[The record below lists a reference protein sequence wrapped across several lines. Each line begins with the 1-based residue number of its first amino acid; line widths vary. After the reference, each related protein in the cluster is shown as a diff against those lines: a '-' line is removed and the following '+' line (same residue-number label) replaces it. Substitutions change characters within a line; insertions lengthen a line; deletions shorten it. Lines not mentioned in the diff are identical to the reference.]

1 MLKKVFKLG
10 ILMVI
15 MTLAVGTFTSAEEGT
30 DQVKS
35 LTVEQAVDLA
45 MKNNNSILRA
55 ELAVDKAE
63 LSLDKAQRLA
73 DDLGDSAPSIPG
85 MPGSPLEW
93 AQGKELQPVMAEATL
108 NINKKTLEFTKK
120 NIKYAVEELY
130 YAVVK
135 AEKLLAIKMLS
146 VQQAEEQLRL
156 AELNYKVGRFAKVDV
171 TSVEVLLAATRT
183 ELAAVETQYKVTKMN
198 FNKLIGLDLDTQI
211 KLTSDMAY
219 SPIEVKDIN
228 SFVEKA
234 LADSAEV
241 VSIKEQLRIK
251 EKDYDLY
258 VRYYSAGVDSA
269 KERGIDL
276 QDANLQLQEAETKM
290 RLDVKAAYYQ
300 LKTSEQNIKVLE
312 KALAKQEENLRL
324 ANLRYKVGIA
334 TNSELL
340 DANVALEKARQD
352 YTSAIYDYS
361 IAKAKFENG
370 IFSKM

>member
-30 DQVKS
+30 EQVKS

-55 ELAVDKAE
+55 QVGVEKAE
-63 LSLDKAQRLA
+63 LELEKAKRAA
-73 DDLGDSAPSIPG
+73 DDFVDINAETVD
-85 MPGSPLEW
+85 MAKVKEYYPL
-93 AQGKELQPVMAEATL
+93 AAEATL
-108 NINKKTLEFTKK
+108 NINKKTNEFTKK
-120 NIKYAVEELY
+120 SIKYAVEELY

-135 AEKLLAIKMLS
+135 AEKMLAIKMLS

-171 TSVEVLLAATRT
+171 TSVEVLLAAART
-183 ELAAVETQYKVTKMN
+183 ELAAMETQYKVTKMN
-198 FNKLIGLDLDTQI
+198 FNKLIGLDLDAQI
-211 KLTSDMAY
+211 KLTSDMTY
-219 SPIEVKDIN
+219 KPIEVKDLN
-228 SFVEKA
+228 SFIEKA
-234 LADSAEV
+234 LADSVEV
-241 VSIKEQLRIK
+241 ISIKEQLKIK

-276 QDANLQLQEAETKM
+276 KDANLQLQETEIKM
-290 RLDVKAAYYQ
+290 RLDVKSAYYQ

-370 IFSKM
+370 IFSGAF